1 MTGVVLKHEMSSSY
15 LSFYTGSSTGS
26 VKTPRADPP
35 VQGQS
40 AVAAPD
46 RVLSGQQPSSDQE
59 RKGSGAYEEGE
70 PLCAQSLQKERKQKT
85 SESTFDLGL
94 KLALSVIIII
104 NSRFWSGCR

>member
-1 MTGVVLKHEMSSSY
+1 MSSP
-15 LSFYTGSSTGS
+15 SFYTGSSTGS
-26 VKTPRADPP
+26 MKTPTADPP

-59 RKGSGAYEEGE
+59 MEGSGANVEREPSGE
-70 PLCAQSLQKERKQKT
+70 QSLQKERKRKT
-85 SESTFDLGL
+85 SGSTFDLGL
-94 KLALSVIIII
+94 KLVSHYI